1 MDNFNTAGIGA
12 GDTGKITGDGSGYTV
27 VYVNDSQRI
36 VRPNN
41 LVRLQVIGHYD
52 IRDEQQL
59 PPLSSCFEYVQNLSK
74 K

>member
-1 MDNFNTAGIGA
+1 MNDFNATGIGA
-12 GDTGKITGDGSGYTV
+12 GDTSKITGDGYGYTV
-27 VYVNDSQRI
+27 VYVNDSQRV

-52 IRDEQQL
+52 IRDDQQL
-59 PPLSSCFEYVQNLSK
+59 PPLSSCFEYAQNLSK